1 MNKKKEINKKRKRD
15 IITQL
20 GGTVENESLQIK
32 IPDYIPCIICKTP
45 VYNYQCVKE
54 VLCSYDCF
62 SVYTLSQQDSFID
75 EKTIRRSSFD
85 NVIKKS
91 DEVDDLMT
99 LDGTSYYDSCYDS
112 CYDDEIPEEEN
123 NN

>member
-1 MNKKKEINKKRKRD
+1 MKKNTENKKRKRD
-15 IITQL
+15 ILKELDI
-20 GGTVENESLQIK
+20 TVENAHLQVK

-62 SVYTLSQQDSFID
+62 SVHTLSQQDSFID

-85 NVIKKS
+85 DGELKRTDNI
-91 DEVDDLMT
+91 DDLMEF
-99 LDGTSYYDSCYDS
+99 DSNSELSEYN
-112 CYDDEIPEEEN
+112 YPITWKI
-123 NN
+123 